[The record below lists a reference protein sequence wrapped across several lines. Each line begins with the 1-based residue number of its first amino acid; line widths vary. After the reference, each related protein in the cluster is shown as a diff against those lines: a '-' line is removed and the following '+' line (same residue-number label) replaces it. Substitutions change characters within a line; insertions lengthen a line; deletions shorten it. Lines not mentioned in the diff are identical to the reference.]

1 MSRTLSSS
9 IQRIGPR
16 PLGFHLGLATLTFGS
31 SIGVLPLVRAGKY
44 PWLPELKE
52 EAAEVM
58 TVLQRFDLAD
68 LSAALATE
76 GNNRILDMMSGI
88 QKYHIHPYQRGLR
101 DHRVI
106 WSSGEIELLDCS
118 QGLPQDAPIIFLIPS
133 LVNRSY
139 ILDLMPGKSFTDAM
153 VQAGI
158 RPLLVD
164 WSAPGVQESRY
175 TLDDY
180 VSSVLMPAID
190 FVESRFPGVPI
201 HVCGYC
207 MGGTLAAAVVQ
218 FSQHKLSSFIAIATP
233 WDFHAD
239 LGPAAKAFLK
249 NDEGWSVVL
258 DTLNELPVDIIQ
270 AFFASL
276 DPNLCMNKFSMFN
289 HLDQESERAK
299 TFVALEDWLNDGV
312 PLVKGVAKSCFNDWY
327 GANKPVAGNW
337 RIGGEVVRPEMIT
350 IPSMIAIP
358 KSDRIVPPESAK
370 ALARQIPNA
379 TIVNTG
385 SGHIGMMVGGGA
397 STGLWQNVIDWIKNL

>member
-1 MSRTLSSS
+1 
-9 IQRIGPR
+9 
-16 PLGFHLGLATLTFGS
+16 LGFHLGLATLTFGS

-44 PWLPELKE
+44 PWSPELKV
-52 EAAEVM
+52 EAAEV
-58 TVLQRFDLAD
+58 TKDLQAFDLAD
-68 LSAALATE
+68 LSTALATE
-76 GNNRILDMMSGI
+76 GNKRILDMMSGI
-88 QKYHIHPYQRGLR
+88 QKYHAHPHQREPR
-101 DHRVI
+101 DHKVI
-106 WSSGEIELLDCS
+106 WSLGEIQLLDCS
-118 QGLPQDAPIIFLIPS
+118 RGLPEDAPIIFLIPS
-133 LVNRSY
+133 LVNKSY
-139 ILDLMPGKSFTDAM
+139 ILDLMPGRSFTDAL

-164 WSAPGVQESRY
+164 WNAPGLQESDY

-180 VSSVLMPAID
+180 VSSVLVPAID
-190 FVESRFPGVPI
+190 FVAVQFPDVPI

-207 MGGTLAAAVVQ
+207 MGGTLAAAVIQ
-218 FSQHKLSSFIAIATP
+218 FSQHKLTSFIAIATP

-249 NDEGWSVVL
+249 NDEGWSIVL

-289 HLDQESERAK
+289 HLAQESDRAI

-312 PLVKGVAKSCFNDWY
+312 PLVKNVAKSCFNDWY

-337 RIGGEVVRPEMIT
+337 CIGGEAIRPEMIT

-358 KSDRIVPPESAK
+358 KSDKIVPPESAN
-370 ALARQIPNA
+370 ALGRQIPNA
-379 TIVNTG
+379 IIVNTG

-397 STGLWQNVIDWIKNL
+397 STGLWQNVIDWIGNL